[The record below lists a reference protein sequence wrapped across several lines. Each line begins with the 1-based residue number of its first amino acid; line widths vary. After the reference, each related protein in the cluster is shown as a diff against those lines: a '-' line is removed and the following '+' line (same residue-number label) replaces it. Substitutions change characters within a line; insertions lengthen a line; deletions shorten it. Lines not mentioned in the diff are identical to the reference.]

1 MFLAS
6 NAFEGQEEIDQICV
20 FQNHLAALGQWI
32 RRGKNASVA
41 GRKRVGVPGV
51 DRKPQKMGQGR

>member
-41 GRKRVGVPGV
+41 GRKRVGFP
-51 DRKPQKMGQGR
+51 DIHWKLQKMGKGR